1 MACYMCV
8 CAVGWAFL
16 IPTVRIAWLSS
27 TFVLATVS
35 SVQITAEDLIDSEE
49 VFGGL
54 GRLASAL
61 PEGLL
66 MSFVRQQK

>member
-8 CAVGWAFL
+8 CAVGVAFL
-16 IPTVRIAWLSS
+16 TPTVLHSCTSS
-27 TFVLATVS
+27 TFVLATAS

-61 PEGLL
+61 PEGFL